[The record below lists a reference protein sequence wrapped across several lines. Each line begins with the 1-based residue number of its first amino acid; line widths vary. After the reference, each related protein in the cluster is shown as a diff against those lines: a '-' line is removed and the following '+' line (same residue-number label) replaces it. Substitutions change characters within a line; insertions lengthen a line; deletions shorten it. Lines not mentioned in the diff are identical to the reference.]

1 MLLLQKLSYGH
12 DLSTVQ
18 LKQLFKTVWV
28 GVMGLHSQWV
38 SFTYEL
44 IWLKLSDDSVVAPSY
59 SAVLE
64 HFIISIK
71 MLFELKFS

>member
-28 GVMGLHSQWV
+28 GVMGLHIQWV

-44 IWLKLSDDSVVAPSY
+44 IWLKLSDGSVVAPSY

-64 HFIISIK
+64 HI
-71 MLFELKFS
+71 